1 MFDVWIGIDE
11 LEGTLLVEE
20 FREPAQEE
28 DPKVGKP
35 LLVTKANVVGYVG
48 TR

>member
-11 LEGTLLVEE
+11 LEGTPLVEE

-28 DPKVGKP
+28 DAKVGKP
-35 LLVTKANVVGYVG
+35 LSVTKTNAVGYVG